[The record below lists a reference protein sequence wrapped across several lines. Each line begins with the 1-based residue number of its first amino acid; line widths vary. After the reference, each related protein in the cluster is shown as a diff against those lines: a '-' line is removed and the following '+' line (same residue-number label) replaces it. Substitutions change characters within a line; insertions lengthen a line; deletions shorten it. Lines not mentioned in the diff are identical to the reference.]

1 MKKILVH
8 IILVGLAISATAFG
22 HLNRFQA
29 LNLSYIDSSVD
40 PGNDFYTYVNGK
52 WMETAE
58 IPSDRGRWGSFD
70 ALDKKADSMAL
81 HVLDEAAEQL
91 KNAPTT
97 GTTKIAKSL
106 SDQEKAVMMYQ
117 SVMDLDNR
125 NKQGIAPIVP
135 YIKEVQD
142 LKNKKDLF
150 SLMVKNAS
158 FGESIFLGFYVSSDV
173 KNSNQNVIYSY
184 GTSLGLPDRDYYL
197 KNDEKSVV
205 LQDAYK
211 KFMKDA
217 FAVFNI
223 EIKDKE
229 LSQIYEFEKILASSK
244 MDRVERRDPNKR
256 YNPRTKKEFIK
267 EMKGMPVQEMMDA
280 LGIGSADQIIIGELK
295 FMNVLASEVKKA
307 KVAKLKNVMLWN
319 MLRGSMG
326 QLSEELDKMSF
337 DFYGKTLR
345 GTPEQSPLNERAL
358 GVVNGSLGE
367 ALGKLYV
374 EKYFPAAAK
383 IKAKA
388 MVDDVIAAY
397 RVRIN
402 NLEWMSVETKQKA
415 QKKLDKLTVKI
426 GYPDTWKDYANLDVA
441 SYEQG
446 GSYFQNM
453 LNLSKWSMA
462 DNISKYGKP
471 VDKTEWGMS
480 PQTVNAY
487 YNPVYNE
494 IVFPA
499 AILQPPF
506 FDFKNDPAVNFGG
519 IGAVIGHEISHGF
532 DDAGAQF
539 DENGNLVNW
548 WTENDL
554 VQFKARGKKLAEQY
568 NKYEALPGKFVNG
581 EFTLG
586 ENIGDLGG
594 VASAYDGL
602 MIHLKR
608 EGAVGVIDGYTQE
621 QRFFMSWAT
630 VWRNKIRDEELAMR
644 LITDPHSPGYFRA
657 IGPLENHEG
666 FYKAFDVKEGH
677 KMYKSKADR
686 VEIW

>member
-1 MKKILVH
+1 MNKKLTHAIL
-8 IILVGLAISATAFG
+8 IGGAALASAFG
-22 HLNRFQA
+22 VVNGFQA
-29 LNLSYIDSSVD
+29 LNLSYMDTTMV

-70 ALDKKADSMAL
+70 ELDKKADSMAL
-81 HVLDEAAEQL
+81 QVLDEAAERL
-91 KNAPTT
+91 GNAPKSAS
-97 GTTKIAKSL
+97 KIAKSF

-117 SVMDLDNR
+117 SVMDLENR

-135 YIKEVQD
+135 YINEVQN
-142 LKNKKDLF
+142 LKKKKDIF
-150 SLMVKNAS
+150 NLMVKNAPY
-158 FGESIFLGFYVSSDV
+158 GESVFLGFYVSSDV

-184 GTSLGLPDRDYYL
+184 GTSLGLPDRDYYM

-205 LQDAYK
+205 LQNAYK

-217 FAVFNI
+217 FAAFNI

-229 LSQIYEFEKILASSK
+229 LSQIYEFEKTLAISK

-295 FMNVLASEVKKA
+295 YMNVLASEVKKA
-307 KVAKLKNVMLWN
+307 KVATLKNVMLWN
-319 MLRGSMG
+319 MIRGSMG
-326 QLSEELDKMSF
+326 QLSEELDRMSF

-383 IKAKA
+383 VKAKA

-402 NLEWMSVETKQKA
+402 NLEWMSAETKQKA

-426 GYPDTWKDYANLDVA
+426 GYPDTWKDYSNLDVA

-453 LNLSKWSMA
+453 LNLSKWGMA
-462 DNISKYGKP
+462 DNMSKYGKP
-471 VDKTEWGMS
+471 VDKSEWGMS

-506 FDFKNDPAVNFGG
+506 FDFQNDPAVNFGG

-554 VQFKARGKKLAEQY
+554 VQFKERGKKLAEQY

-608 EGAVGVIDGYTQE
+608 EGSVGVIDGYTQE

-644 LITDPHSPGYFRA
+644 LLTDPHSPGYFRA

-677 KMYKSKADR
+677 KMFKSKADR

>member
-1 MKKILVH
+1 MNNKTTHVLLI
-8 IILVGLAISATAFG
+8 GLAVFASAFG
-22 HLNRFQA
+22 YLNGFQA
-29 LNLSYIDSSVD
+29 LNLSYMDTSVNAGD
-40 PGNDFYTYVNGK
+40 DFYTYVNGK

-70 ALDKKADSMAL
+70 ELGKKADSMAL
-81 HVLDEAAEQL
+81 KVLDEAAERL
-91 KNAPTT
+91 KSTPKSAAISQAP
-97 GTTKIAKSL
+97 
-106 SDQEKAVMMYQ
+106 SDQAKAILLYQ
-117 SVMDLDNR
+117 TVIDVQNR
-125 NKQGIAPIVP
+125 NKQGIEPVKPAISE
-135 YIKEVQD
+135 IQN
-142 LKNKKDLF
+142 LKKRKDIYRY
-150 SLMVKNAS
+150 MVDHAAY
-158 FGESIFLGFYVSSDV
+158 GESVFLGFYVSSDV
-173 KNSNQNVIYSY
+173 KNSNQNVLYTY

-197 KNDEKSVV
+197 KSDEKSQK
-205 LQDAYK
+205 LQESYK
-211 KFMKDA
+211 KFMKATFDA
-217 FAVFNI
+217 FKI
-223 EIKDKE
+223 DIKDKE
-229 LSQIYEFEKILASSK
+229 LNQIYEFEKTLAAAK

-256 YNPRTKKEFIK
+256 YNPKSKKDFIK
-267 EMKGMPVQEMMDA
+267 DMKGMPVQEMMDA
-280 LGIGSADQIIIGELK
+280 LGIGNADRVIIGELK
-295 FMNVLASEVKKA
+295 FMDVLATQVKKA
-307 KVAKLKNVMLWN
+307 KVGTLKNMILWN
-319 MLRGSMG
+319 TLRGSLG
-326 QLSEELDKMSF
+326 VLSEELAAMSF

-358 GVVNGSLGE
+358 KVVNGSLGE

-374 EKYFPAAAK
+374 EKYFPEEAK
-383 IKAKA
+383 AVAKA

-402 NLEWMSVETKQKA
+402 NLEWMSAETKLKA

-426 GYPDTWKDYANLDVA
+426 GYPDKWKDYSDLNIS
-441 SYEQG
+441 SYELG

-453 LNLSKWSMA
+453 MNLSKWAMA
-462 DNISKYGKP
+462 QNMSKFGKP

-499 AILQPPF
+499 AILQAPF
-506 FDFKNDPAVNFGG
+506 FDFRNDPAVNFGG

-554 VQFKARGKKLAEQY
+554 KQFKERGKKLADQY
-568 NKYEALPGKFVNG
+568 SKYEALPGKFVNG

-602 MIHLKR
+602 LIHLNR
-608 EGAVGVIDGYTQE
+608 EGAVGDIDGYSQE

-644 LITDPHSPGYFRA
+644 LLTDPHSPGYFRA

-677 KMYKSKADR
+677 KMFKSKADR

>member
-1 MKKILVH
+1 MNKR
-8 IILVGLAISATAFG
+8 LAHVLLISGAAAVSAFG
-22 HLNRFQA
+22 YLNGFQA
-29 LNLSYIDSSVD
+29 LNLSYMDTTVL

-52 WMETAE
+52 WMESAE

-70 ALDKKADSMAL
+70 ELDKKADSMAL
-81 HVLDEAAEQL
+81 KVLDEAAARWSA
-91 KNAPTT
+91 N
-97 GTTKIAKSL
+97 KSSKGASISTY
-106 SDQEKAVMMYQ
+106 SDQDKAVMMYKT
-117 SVMDLDNR
+117 VMDLDSR
-125 NKQGIAPIVP
+125 NKQGITPILP
-135 YIKEVQD
+135 YIKEVQG
-142 LKNKKDLF
+142 LKKKKDLYK
-150 SLMVKNAS
+150 LMVKNAPY
-158 FGESIFLGFYVSSDV
+158 GESVFLGFYVSSDV
-173 KNSNQNVIYSY
+173 KNSNQNVLYAY

-197 KNDEKSVV
+197 KTDEKTIA
-205 LQDAYK
+205 LQQAYK
-211 KFMKDA
+211 KFMKETFKA
-217 FAVFNI
+217 FQLDL
-223 EIKDKE
+223 KDKE
-229 LSQIYEFEKILASSK
+229 LAKIYEFEKTLAQSK

-256 YNPRTKKEFIK
+256 YNPRSKEAFIK
-267 EMKGMPVQEMMDA
+267 EMLGMPVQEMMDA
-280 LGIGSADQIIIGELK
+280 LGIGNADKVIIGELA
-295 FMNVLASEVKKA
+295 FMNVLAAEVKKA
-307 KVAKLKNVMLWN
+307 KMSTLKNVILWN

-326 QLSEELDKMSF
+326 QLSEDLDKMAF
-337 DFYGKTLR
+337 EFYGKTLR

-374 EKYFPAAAK
+374 EKYFPEEAK
-383 IKAKA
+383 AVAKA

-402 NLEWMSVETKQKA
+402 NLEWMSAETKQKA
-415 QKKLDKLTVKI
+415 QRKLDKLTVKI
-426 GYPDTWKDYANLDVA
+426 GYPDKWKDYSDLNVA
-441 SYEQG
+441 SYDQG

-453 LNLSKWSMA
+453 INLSKWTMA
-462 DNISKYGKP
+462 QNMAKFGKP

-554 VQFKARGKKLAEQY
+554 VQFKERGKKLAEQY

-602 MIHLKR
+602 LIHLKR
-608 EGAVGVIDGYTQE
+608 EGSVGEIDGFTQE

-644 LITDPHSPGYFRA
+644 LLTDPHSPGYFRA

-666 FYKAFDVKEGH
+666 FYEAFDVKEGH

>member
-1 MKKILVH
+1 MLIGGAV
-8 IILVGLAISATAFG
+8 LASAFG
-22 HLNRFQA
+22 VVNGFKA
-29 LNLSYIDSSVD
+29 LNLSYMDTTMV

-70 ALDKKADSMAL
+70 ELDKKADSMAL
-81 HVLDEAAEQL
+81 QVLDEAAERL
-91 KNAPTT
+91 KNTPNSAS
-97 GTTKIAKSL
+97 KIAKSF

-125 NKQGIAPIVP
+125 NKQGIAPIIP

-142 LKNKKDLF
+142 LKKKKDLF
-150 SLMVKNAS
+150 KLMVKNAP
-158 FGESIFLGFYVSSDV
+158 FGESVFLGFYVSSDV

-184 GTSLGLPDRDYYL
+184 GTSLGLPDRDYYM
-197 KNDEKSVV
+197 KNDEKSVA
-205 LQDAYK
+205 LQNAYK

-217 FAVFNI
+217 FAAFNI
-223 EIKDKE
+223 DIKDKE
-229 LSQIYEFEKILASSK
+229 LSQIYEFEKTLAISK

-267 EMKGMPVQEMMDA
+267 EMKGMPVQKMMDA
-280 LGIGSADQIIIGELK
+280 LGIGAADQIIIGELK
-295 FMNVLASEVKKA
+295 YMNVLAAEVKKA
-307 KVAKLKNVMLWN
+307 KVATLKNVMLWN

-326 QLSEELDKMSF
+326 QLSEELDRMSF

-383 IKAKA
+383 VKAKA

-402 NLEWMSVETKQKA
+402 NLEWMSAETKQKA

-462 DNISKYGKP
+462 DNMSKYGKP
-471 VDKTEWGMS
+471 VDKSEWGMS

-554 VQFKARGKKLAEQY
+554 VQFKERGKKLAEQY

-630 VWRNKIRDEELAMR
+630 VWRNKIRDEELSMR
-644 LITDPHSPGYFRA
+644 LLTDPHSPGYFRA

-677 KMYKSKADR
+677 KMFKSKADR

>member
-1 MKKILVH
+1 MKKVIAHVLLVAA
-8 IILVGLAISATAFG
+8 AISATAFG

-29 LNLSYIDSSVD
+29 LNLNYIDSSVD

-91 KNAPTT
+91 KNAPKSAS
-97 GTTKIAKSL
+97 KIAKSI

-135 YIKEVQD
+135 YIKEVQN
-142 LKNKKDLF
+142 LKKKKDLF
-150 SLMVKNAS
+150 NLMVKNAS
-158 FGESIFLGFYVSSDV
+158 YGESAFLGFYVSSDV

-184 GTSLGLPDRDYYL
+184 GTSLGLPDRDYYI
-197 KNDEKSVV
+197 KNDEKSVA
-205 LQDAYK
+205 LQNAYQ

-217 FAVFNI
+217 FAAFNI

-229 LSQIYEFEKILASSK
+229 LSQIYEFEKTLAISK

-307 KVAKLKNVMLWN
+307 KVATLKNVMLWN

-358 GVVNGSLGE
+358 SVVNGSLGE

-402 NLEWMSVETKQKA
+402 NLEWMSAETKLKA

-462 DNISKYGKP
+462 DNMSKYGKP

-554 VQFKARGKKLAEQY
+554 VQFKERGKKLAEQY

-608 EGAVGVIDGYTQE
+608 EGSVGKIDGYTQE

>member
-1 MKKILVH
+1 MNNKFTHVLLVA
-8 IILVGLAISATAFG
+8 LAIFASAFG
-22 HLNRFQA
+22 YLNGFQA
-29 LNLSYIDSSVD
+29 LNLSYMDTSVNAGD
-40 PGNDFYTYVNGK
+40 DFYTYVNGK

-70 ALDKKADSMAL
+70 ELGKKADSMAL
-81 HVLDEAAEQL
+81 KVLDEAAEQL
-91 KNAPTT
+91 KSTPKSAAISQAP
-97 GTTKIAKSL
+97 
-106 SDQEKAVMMYQ
+106 SDQEKAVLLYQ
-117 SVMDLDNR
+117 TVMDVQNR
-125 NKQGIAPIVP
+125 NKQGIEPVKPAIAE
-135 YIKEVQD
+135 IQN
-142 LKNKKDLF
+142 LKKKKDIHRY
-150 SLMVKNAS
+150 MVDHAAH
-158 FGESIFLGFYVSSDV
+158 GESIFLGFYVSSDV
-173 KNSNQNVIYSY
+173 KNSNQNVLYTY
-184 GTSLGLPDRDYYL
+184 GASLGLPDRDYYL
-197 KNDEKSVV
+197 KSDEKSQK
-205 LQDAYK
+205 LQESYK
-211 KFMKDA
+211 KFMKATFNA
-217 FAVFNI
+217 FKI
-223 EIKDKE
+223 DIKDKE
-229 LSQIYEFEKILASSK
+229 LNQIYEFEKTLAAAK

-256 YNPRTKKEFIK
+256 YNPKSKKDFIK
-267 EMKGMPVQEMMDA
+267 DLKGLPVQGMMDA
-280 LGIGSADQIIIGELK
+280 LGIGNADRVIIGELK
-295 FMNVLASEVKKA
+295 FMDVLATQVKKA
-307 KVAKLKNVMLWN
+307 KVGTLKNMMLWN
-319 MLRGSMG
+319 KLRGSLG
-326 QLSEELDKMSF
+326 VLSEELGAMSF
-337 DFYGKTLR
+337 DFYGKVLR
-345 GTPEQSPLNERAL
+345 GTPEQRPLNERAL
-358 GVVNGSLGE
+358 KVVNGSLGE

-374 EKYFPAAAK
+374 EKYFPEEAK
-383 IKAKA
+383 AVAKA

-402 NLEWMSVETKQKA
+402 NLEWMSAETKLKA

-426 GYPDTWKDYANLDVA
+426 GYPDKWKDYSDLNIS
-441 SYEQG
+441 SYELG

-453 LNLSKWSMA
+453 MNLSKWAMA
-462 DNISKYGKP
+462 QNMSKFGKP

-499 AILQPPF
+499 AILQAPF
-506 FDFKNDPAVNFGG
+506 FDFRNDPAVNFGG

-548 WTENDL
+548 WTESDL
-554 VQFKARGKKLAEQY
+554 KQFKERGKKLADQY
-568 NKYEALPGKFVNG
+568 SKYEALPGKFVNG

-602 MIHLKR
+602 LIHLNR
-608 EGAVGVIDGYTQE
+608 EGAVGDIDGYSQE

-644 LITDPHSPGYFRA
+644 LLTDPHSPGYFRA

-666 FYKAFDVKEGH
+666 FYKAFGVKEGH

>member
-1 MKKILVH
+1 MKKAFVHVLLVA
-8 IILVGLAISATAFG
+8 VAITATAFG

-29 LNLSYIDSSVD
+29 LNLNYIDSSVD

-81 HVLDEAAEQL
+81 QVLDEAIEL
-91 KNAPTT
+91 GVSRGVLGKT
-97 GTTKIAKSL
+97 L
-106 SDQEKAVMMYQ
+106 SDQEKAVVMYQ
-117 SVMDLDNR
+117 TVMDLENR

-135 YIKEVQD
+135 YIKEVQNI
-142 LKNKKDLF
+142 KKKKDLF
-150 SLMVKNAS
+150 ELMVKNAP
-158 FGESIFLGFYVSSDV
+158 FGESILLGFYVSSDV
-173 KNSNQNVIYSY
+173 KNSNANALYAY
-184 GTSLGLPDRDYYL
+184 GPSLGLPDRDYYL
-197 KNDEKSVV
+197 GNDEKSKA
-205 LQDAYK
+205 LQLAYFS
-211 KFMKDA
+211 FMKETFQA
-217 FAVFNI
+217 F
-223 EIKDKE
+223 EITMSDKE
-229 LSQIYEFEKILASSK
+229 LKQIYEFEKKLAASQ
-244 MDRVERRDPNKR
+244 MDRVERRDPNKQ
-256 YNPRTKKEFIK
+256 YNPRSKNEFVK
-267 EMKGMPVQEMMDA
+267 EMKGMPVQEMLNA

-307 KVAKLKNVMLWN
+307 KVVTLKNVMLWN
-319 MLRGSMG
+319 VLRGSMRV
-326 QLSEELDKMSF
+326 LSEDLERKSF
-337 DFYGKTLR
+337 EFYGKTLR
-345 GTPEQSPLNERAL
+345 GTPEQSPLKERAL

-374 EKYFPAAAK
+374 EKYFPKEA
-383 IKAKA
+383 KAKAQA

-402 NLEWMSVETKQKA
+402 NLDWMSPETKQKA

-426 GYPDTWKDYANLDVA
+426 GYPDKWKDYASLNVV
-441 SYEQG
+441 SYANG

-462 DNISKYGKP
+462 DNMSKLGKP

-506 FDFKNDPAVNFGG
+506 FDFNNDPAVNFGG

-548 WTENDL
+548 WTATDL
-554 VQFKARGKKLAEQY
+554 VQFKERGKKLAEQY
-568 NKYEALPGKFVNG
+568 DKYEALPGKFVNG
-581 EFTLG
+581 AFTLG

-602 MIHLKR
+602 LIHLKR
-608 EGAVGVIDGYTQE
+608 EGSVGEIDGYTQE

-644 LITDPHSPGYFRA
+644 LLTDPHSPGYFRA

>member
-1 MKKILVH
+1 MNKR
-8 IILVGLAISATAFG
+8 LAHVLLIGGAAAVSAFG
-22 HLNRFQA
+22 YLNGFQA
-29 LNLSYIDSSVD
+29 LNLSYMDTTVL

-52 WMETAE
+52 WMESAE

-70 ALDKKADSMAL
+70 ELDKKADSMAL
-81 HVLDEAAEQL
+81 KVLDEASARWSMN
-91 KNAPTT
+91 KT
-97 GTTKIAKSL
+97 AKGSIL
-106 SDQEKAVMMYQ
+106 TSFSDQDKAVMMYNT
-117 SVMDLDNR
+117 VMDLENR
-125 NKQGIAPIVP
+125 NKQGIAPILP
-135 YIKEVQD
+135 YIQEVQG
-142 LKNKKDLF
+142 LKKKKDLYK
-150 SLMVKNAS
+150 LMVKNAPY
-158 FGESIFLGFYVSSDV
+158 GESVFLGFYISSDV
-173 KNSNQNVIYSY
+173 KNSNQNVLYSY

-197 KNDEKSVV
+197 KSDEKTVA
-205 LQDAYK
+205 LQEAYK
-211 KFMKDA
+211 KFMKETFQA
-217 FAVFNI
+217 FQVD
-223 EIKDKE
+223 IKDGE
-229 LSQIYEFEKILASSK
+229 LAKIYEFEKTLAQSK

-256 YNPRTKKEFIK
+256 YNPRSKEAFIK
-267 EMKGMPVQEMMDA
+267 EMLGMPVQEMMDA
-280 LGIGSADQIIIGELK
+280 LGIGSADKIIIGELA
-295 FMNVLASEVKKA
+295 FMNVLAAEVEKA
-307 KVAKLKNVMLWN
+307 KMSTLKNVMLWN

-326 QLSEELDKMSF
+326 QLTEDLDKISF
-337 DFYGKTLR
+337 EFYGKTLR

-374 EKYFPAAAK
+374 EKYFPEEAK
-383 IKAKA
+383 TVAKA

-402 NLEWMSVETKQKA
+402 NLVWMSEETKQKA
-415 QKKLDKLTVKI
+415 QRKLDKLTIKI
-426 GYPDTWKDYANLDVA
+426 GYPDKWKDYSDLNVV
-441 SYEQG
+441 SYDQG

-453 LNLSKWSMA
+453 INLSKWSMA
-462 DNISKYGKP
+462 QNMAKFGKP

-506 FDFKNDPAVNFGG
+506 FDFRNDPAVNFGG

-554 VQFKARGKKLAEQY
+554 VQFKERGKKLAEQY

-602 MIHLKR
+602 LIHLKR
-608 EGAVGVIDGYTQE
+608 EGAVGEIDGYSQE

-630 VWRNKIRDEELAMR
+630 VWRNKIRDKELAMR
-644 LITDPHSPGYFRA
+644 LLTDPHSPGYFRA

>member
-1 MKKILVH
+1 MNKKLTHAIL
-8 IILVGLAISATAFG
+8 IGGAALASAFG
-22 HLNRFQA
+22 VVNGFQA
-29 LNLSYIDSSVD
+29 LNLSYMDTTMV

-52 WMETAE
+52 WMESAE

-70 ALDKKADSMAL
+70 ELDKKADSMAL
-81 HVLDEAAEQL
+81 QVLDEAAERL
-91 KNAPTT
+91 KNTPKSAS
-97 GTTKIAKSL
+97 KIAKSF

-117 SVMDLDNR
+117 SVMDLGNR
-125 NKQGIAPIVP
+125 NKQGIAPIIP
-135 YIKEVQD
+135 YIKEVQN
-142 LKNKKDLF
+142 LKKKKDLF
-150 SLMVKNAS
+150 NLMVKNAP
-158 FGESIFLGFYVSSDV
+158 FGESVFLGFYVSSDV

-184 GTSLGLPDRDYYL
+184 GTSLGLPDRDYYI

-205 LQDAYK
+205 LQNAYK

-217 FAVFNI
+217 FAAFNI

-229 LSQIYEFEKILASSK
+229 LSQIYEFEKTLAVSK

-295 FMNVLASEVKKA
+295 YMNVLASEVKKA
-307 KVAKLKNVMLWN
+307 KVATLKNVMLWN

-326 QLSEELDKMSF
+326 QLSEELDRMSF

-358 GVVNGSLGE
+358 SVVNGSLGE

-383 IKAKA
+383 VKAKA

-402 NLEWMSVETKQKA
+402 NLEWMSAETKQKA

-426 GYPDTWKDYANLDVA
+426 GYPDTWKDYSSLDVA

-462 DNISKYGKP
+462 DNMSKYGKP
-471 VDKTEWGMS
+471 VDKSEWGMS

-554 VQFKARGKKLAEQY
+554 VQFKERGKKLAEQY

-644 LITDPHSPGYFRA
+644 LLTDPHSPGYFRA

-677 KMYKSKADR
+677 KMFKSKADR

>member
-1 MKKILVH
+1 MKKILTH
-8 IILVGLAISATAFG
+8 AFLITGAIAATAFG
-22 HLNRFQA
+22 YLNGFQA
-29 LNLSYIDSSVD
+29 LNLSFMDTTMV

-52 WMETAE
+52 WMETAD

-81 HVLDEAAEQL
+81 KVLEDAALLQIPDANTSMIQTKPSDQQKAVILFQTVLDV
-91 KNAPTT
+91 
-97 GTTKIAKSL
+97 KS
-106 SDQEKAVMMYQ
+106 
-117 SVMDLDNR
+117 R
-125 NKQGIAPIVP
+125 NEQGIKPVLPAIQE
-135 YIKEVQD
+135 IKAIS
-142 LKNKKDLF
+142 KKKQLYAY
-150 SLMVKNAS
+150 MVDKAKT
-158 FGESIFLGFYVSSDV
+158 GDAVFLGFYVSSDV
-173 KNSNQNVIYSY
+173 KNSNENALYAY

-197 KNDEKSVV
+197 KNDEKSVSV
-205 LQDAYK
+205 QAAYK
-211 KFMKDA
+211 TFMKETFKA
-217 FAVFNI
+217 F
-223 EIKDKE
+223 ESELSDKE
-229 LSQIYEFEKILASSK
+229 LNQVYEFEKHLAASK

-256 YNPRTKKEFIK
+256 YNPRSKKTFIK
-267 EMKGMPVQEMMDA
+267 EMKGMPVQGMLDN

-295 FMNVLASEVKKA
+295 FMNELAKTVKKA
-307 KVAKLKNVMLWN
+307 PLSTLKNVMLWN
-319 MLRGSMG
+319 LIRSSMG
-326 QLSEELDKMSF
+326 VLTEDLERKSF
-337 DFYGKTLR
+337 EFYGKTLR
-345 GTPEQSPLNERAL
+345 GTPEQKSPKERAL
-358 GVVNGSLGE
+358 NVVNGSLGE

-374 EKYFPAAAK
+374 EKYFPKEAK
-383 IKAKA
+383 AVAQA

-397 RVRIN
+397 RMRIN
-402 NLEWMSVETKQKA
+402 ALDWMSAETKQKA

-426 GYPDTWKDYANLDVA
+426 GYPDTWKDYSDLEIKSYAN
-441 SYEQG
+441 G
-446 GSYFQNM
+446 GSYYSNM
-453 LNLSKWSMA
+453 YNLSKWSMA
-462 DNISKYGKP
+462 ENMSKFGKP
-471 VDKTEWGMS
+471 VDKKEWGMS

-499 AILQPPF
+499 AILQAPF
-506 FDFKNDPAVNFGG
+506 FDFRNDPAVNFGG

-554 VQFKARGKKLAEQY
+554 KQFKERGKKLADQY
-568 NKYEALPGKFVNG
+568 SRYEALPGKFVNG

-602 MIHLKR
+602 KIHLKR
-608 EGAVGVIDGYTQE
+608 EGSVGVIDGFTQE

-644 LITDPHSPGYFRA
+644 LLTDPHSPGYFRA

-666 FYKAFDVKEGH
+666 FYEAFKVKEGH
-677 KMYKSKADR
+677 RMYKSKEDR